1 MAWTLTDDVETFEAA
16 ASGFLRSRP
25 TEHTVLLTVTAAL
38 RENGK
43 TAWGDGPPCFG
54 WWTGAQGA
62 VGGACVR
69 TPPRPLLLSPLP
81 AAAAASLAALW
92 DPAEP
97 PPGVTADLATAW
109 AFADAWR
116 DRTGAS
122 VSVSRNIRL
131 YRLGTLRQ
139 PDPMPAGRARV
150 GTAADRE
157 LLVRWYEA
165 FAANLGGSEILRADR
180 QVDDRLGYGGLTL
193 WEVDGTPVSMAG
205 VTRTV
210 AGTARVAPVYTPAG
224 LRGRGYAGAATA
236 AVSRAALDAG
246 AEEVVLFTDLA
257 NPTSN
262 ALYRRIGYEP
272 VVDRVALDFGS

>member
-1 MAWTLTDDVETFEAA
+1 V
-16 ASGFLRSRP
+16 
-25 TEHTVLLTVTAAL
+25 
-38 RENGK
+38 N
-43 TAWGDGPPCFG
+43 
-54 WWTGAQGA
+54 
-62 VGGACVR
+62 
-69 TPPRPLLLSPLP
+69 
-81 AAAAASLAALW
+81 
-92 DPAEP
+92 
-97 PPGVTADLATAW
+97 ADLATAW

-116 DRTGAS
+116 ARTGAS

-131 YRLGTLRQ
+131 YRLGALRR
-139 PDPMPAGRARV
+139 PEPMPAGRARV

-157 LLVRWYEA
+157 VLVRWYEA
-165 FAANLGGSEILRADR
+165 FAANLGGGEIFRADR
-180 QVDDRLGYGGLTL
+180 QVEDRLGYGGLTL

-205 VTRTV
+205 ATRTV

-272 VVDRVALDFGS
+272 VVDRVALDFGL